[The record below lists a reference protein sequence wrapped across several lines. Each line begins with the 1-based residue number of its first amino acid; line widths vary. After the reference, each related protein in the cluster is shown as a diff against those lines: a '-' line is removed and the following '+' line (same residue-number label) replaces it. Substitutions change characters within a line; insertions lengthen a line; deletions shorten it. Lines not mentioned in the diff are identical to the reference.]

1 MAVVKNGILG
11 SYQGKIGPT
20 VGSSWRGIPY
30 IKSAP
35 VRKKAP
41 SQKELENRYIFK
53 FTQEWITPIKDFLR
67 QGFKNYSQT
76 NFGINAA
83 KSFLYKHALIKD
95 GMDSKIDPSQMQVS
109 YGDLP
114 LPENIRMEWKEGG
127 DSGLTEREVLITW
140 DIPTQRSTNDFSMND
155 QVMVLVYDVTEQNAY
170 GVLHE
175 AFRKTGT
182 QGISVDYK
190 PENEYHCWVA
200 FVSADRERQSHSLY
214 MGALVQG
221 ELQEAALEE
230 QEVVG

>member
-1 MAVVKNGILG
+1 MAHNKDGILG
-11 SYQGKIGPT
+11 PYRGKIGPI

-30 IKSAP
+30 IKSVS
-35 VRKKAP
+35 VRKKPP
-41 SQKELENRYIFK
+41 SQKELENRHIFA
-53 FTQEWITPIKDFLR
+53 FTQQWLEPIKEFLK
-67 QGFKNYSQT
+67 QGFKNYSRT
-76 NFGINAA
+76 NYGVNAA

-140 DIPTQRSTNDFSMND
+140 DIPTQRSTNNFSMND
-155 QVMVLVYDVTEQNAY
+155 QVMVLAYDVTEKRAY

-175 AFRKTGT
+175 ALRKTGT
-182 QGISVDYK
+182 QGISVEYK

-214 MGALVQG
+214 MGAVVQG
-221 ELQEAALEE
+221 ELQETALEG